1 MVNIEALACGTPV
14 VTFRTGGSAEIPD
27 EHSGSVVDYDDVDAL
42 KEEIIRICA
51 EHPYTQEACTKR
63 AGDFYYKDKYEEYLK
78 LYERVN
84 GEDSSIFV

>member
-51 EHPYTQEACTKR
+51 EHPYTEEDCLNR
-63 AGDFYYKDKYEEYLK
+63 AKSFYYEDKFEEYLR
-78 LYERVN
+78 LFE
-84 GEDSSIFV
+84 